1 MLVVNARS
9 ADDVR
14 EVKTARRPTRL
25 GHSVFQTGRLDPD
38 AIERTISALREFAG
52 ILEDEGVHGYRAV
65 VTASARSAKN
75 GAELLERAWE
85 EAGIEL
91 RAIGGAEEARLMSTA
106 IERKLDLEGHNL
118 LIDLGGGSLELNES
132 NEQQNGFTESLQI
145 GTVRI
150 LEAFLT
156 SDTPVTPKQD
166 SLVREH
172 IDRVLA
178 PHRRTL
184 RRVNWDAVV
193 GTGGNLVATA
203 RLCPSKKSSTPAIK
217 IESARELLNE
227 MKEMTSEERA
237 KKWSLRSDR
246 ADVIVPALY
255 VIVALADL
263 ARVGRI
269 VVPGVGLKDGIA
281 AELVS
286 KYFRV
291 WDYTLEREKL
301 VRSAL
306 QLGRRYHFDERHA
319 KQVSKL
325 ACELFDGTRKVHELD
340 IESRGVLQ
348 VAALLHD
355 VGDFV
360 NPSSHHKHSQYI
372 IENSDIIGLSREHRK
387 LVALVARYHRRG
399 LPSSTHAG
407 YRSLSGKDQHRVS
420 TLASLLRIADALDRG
435 HRSKV
440 EGLRVK
446 VKPEALAL
454 HLDTDNDVTLET
466 WTVERKAKMFRD
478 LFKLNVR
485 LKISK
490 RSNNS

>member
-9 ADDVR
+9 PDDVR
-14 EVKTARRPTRL
+14 EVKSARRPTRL

-38 AIERTISALREFAG
+38 AIERTITALREFAG
-52 ILEDEGVHGYRAV
+52 ILEDQGVHEYRAV
-65 VTASARSAKN
+65 VTAAARSAKN
-75 GAELLERAWE
+75 GKELLERAWD

-106 IERKLDLEGHNL
+106 IERKIDLEGRNL

-132 NEQQNGFTESLQI
+132 NEQRDGFTESLQI

-156 SDTPVTPKQD
+156 PETAVTAKQD
-166 SLVREH
+166 SLVREYV
-172 IDRVLA
+172 DRVLA

-184 RRVNWDAVV
+184 RRLNWDEVI
-193 GTGGNLVATA
+193 GTGGNLVAAA

-217 IESARELLNE
+217 IESARELLAE
-227 MKEMTSEERA
+227 MKTMSSPERA

-281 AELVS
+281 AELVG
-286 KYFRV
+286 KHFRV
-291 WDYTLEREKL
+291 WDYTLERDKL
-301 VRSAL
+301 ISSAL

-325 ACELFDGTRKVHELD
+325 ACELFDGTRKVHKLAV
-340 IESRGVLQ
+340 ESRGVLQ

-372 IENSDIIGLSREHRK
+372 IENSEIIGLSRDHRK

-399 LPSSTHAG
+399 VPSSAHAS
-407 YRSLSGKDQHRVS
+407 YKSLSGKDQRRVA

-435 HRSKV
+435 HRAKI

-446 VKPEALAL
+446 VKQDAVTLQ
-454 HLDTDNDVTLET
+454 LDTDNDVTLES
-466 WTVERKAKMFRD
+466 WTVDRKAMMFRD
-478 LFKLNVR
+478 LFDLNVR
-485 LKISK
+485 LKLQK
-490 RSNNS
+490 RDED